1 LRISSWKIS
10 RGIFLSPELSA
21 QKWLKHGFGTRS
33 TEPDL
38 RAPRWKVVRA
48 KQVHSDIIH
57 VVDDPNKHGPA
68 KLRGDAL
75 VTAVPGLALAVST
88 ADCLPVLLADPE
100 NHVVAA
106 IHAGWRGTLRRITQ
120 KTVGLMRMRFGSD
133 PAKLMAAFGP
143 GIQVGCYEVGM
154 DVVDE
159 FRSQFSDWEELF
171 DKLEPVNPALVML
184 PRQHLAGAHAVMR
197 ELEDQHAFLNVEEAN
212 LRQLL
217 EAGVTRAHIGRGAPC
232 TACRVDL
239 LHSYRKEGPGQGHQS
254 SAIGIVERK

>member
-1 LRISSWKIS
+1 LKIS
-10 RGIFLSPELSA
+10 RGVFLSPELSA

-57 VVDDPNKHGPA
+57 LVDGPA
-68 KLRGDAL
+68 QLRGDAL

-120 KTVGLMRMRFGSD
+120 KTVGVMQMHFGSD
-133 PAKLMAAFGP
+133 PAKMLAAFGP
-143 GIQVGCYEVGM
+143 GIHVCCYEVGM
-154 DVVDE
+154 EVVDE
-159 FRSQFSDWEELF
+159 FRSQFSYWEELF

-217 EAGVTRAHIGRGAPC
+217 DAGVSRARIVPGSPC
-232 TACRVDL
+232 TACRLDV

-254 SAIGIVERK
+254 SAIGIVGGE